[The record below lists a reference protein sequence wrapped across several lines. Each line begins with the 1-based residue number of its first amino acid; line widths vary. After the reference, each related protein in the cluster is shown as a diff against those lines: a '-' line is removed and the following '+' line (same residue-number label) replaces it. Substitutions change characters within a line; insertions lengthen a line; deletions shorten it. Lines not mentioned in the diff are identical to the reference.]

1 MVILLWVLKIILFLG
16 WLYFLSVF
24 HRGNLPFFTFL
35 TGSIG
40 SFFLMV
46 NFIPCIKPYFIY
58 LFTRVFQY
66 VGDVTQLFTCYPKY
80 GMIFIDYK
88 DTVISMYI
96 DMECSGLIEMM
107 VFFALLLFFPVYRK
121 TEKIRLMILGIFL
134 LNLFN
139 YIRIFTIICL
149 IHVKGM
155 QIYGFAHSIIGRLLF
170 YALVIAL
177 YFYVFTKKQLENQR
191 VGKFSFENQPD

>member
-1 MVILLWVLKIILFLG
+1 MLSILKIILFIV
-16 WLYFLSVF
+16 WLYLLSVF
-24 HRGNLPFFTFL
+24 HRGNLPFFSFL

-40 SFFLMV
+40 SFFLMI
-46 NFIPCIKPYFIY
+46 NFIPYVKPYFIY
-58 LFTRVFQY
+58 SFTRVFQC
-66 VGDVTQLFTCYPKY
+66 VGDATQLFTCYPKY
-80 GMIFIDYK
+80 GMVFIDYK

-96 DMECSGLIEMM
+96 DLECSGLIEMM
-107 VFFALLLFFPVYRK
+107 VFFALLLFFPAYKK
-121 TEKIRLMILGIFL
+121 TEKIKIMVFGIFL

-139 YIRIFTIICL
+139 YIRIFVIICL

-170 YALVIAL
+170 YVLVIAL